1 LPNLHESAVAAIR
14 DILAKVGPGTEDQA
28 MAAVLRLAAKWRS
41 QMLANTML
49 GLHGTTILH
58 GPFAGMRYM
67 DRAAEGSL
75 VARLIGS
82 YESELHPHLAAFASQ
97 GIHHVVDIGC
107 AEGYYAVG
115 LARLWPQA
123 NVYAFDTDPEALKLC
138 AALARSNGVAER
150 VHLGGE
156 FHGDDFEKFVGR
168 RALFIVDIEGGER
181 YLLDPELYP
190 ALKQLQFIVETHPGA
205 SPGVI
210 EALIGRFSPTHDIQ
224 LVLQGPKTT
233 PLPEWLQSLGHL
245 DSLLAVW
252 EWRSTPTPWLVMRP
266 KAAAKTDDS
275 PSAGL

>member
-1 LPNLHESAVAAIR
+1 LANLHESAVGMMR
-14 DILAKVGPGTEDQA
+14 DILAKTGPGKEEEA
-28 MAAVLRLAAKWRS
+28 MASALRVAAKWRS
-41 QMLANTML
+41 QLLAHTVI

-58 GPFAGMRYM
+58 GPFAGMQYV
-67 DRAAEGSL
+67 DRSAEGAL
-75 VARLIGS
+75 AARLIGS

-115 LARLWPQA
+115 LARLWPNV

-168 RALFIVDIEGGER
+168 RTLFIVDIEGGER

-190 ALKQLQFIVETHPGA
+190 ALKELQFIVETHPGA
-205 SPGVI
+205 SPGI
-210 EALIGRFSPTHDIQ
+210 TDTLIGRFAPTHDIQ
-224 LVLQGPKTT
+224 VVMQGPKTT
-233 PLPEWLQSLGHL
+233 PLPEWLHGLGHL
-245 DSLLAVW
+245 DSLLSVW

-266 KAAAKTDDS
+266 RAAPQVDS
-275 PSAGL
+275 TP